1 MEINLSKTIESMDSF
16 EFAKRFF
23 IQGQELSPL
32 PIGSLKHA
40 TTHYWDIV
48 GFIDQCEDRG

>member
-1 MEINLSKTIESMDSF
+1 MEINLSKTIESVDSF

-40 TTHYWDIV
+40 TSHY
-48 GFIDQCEDRG
+48 